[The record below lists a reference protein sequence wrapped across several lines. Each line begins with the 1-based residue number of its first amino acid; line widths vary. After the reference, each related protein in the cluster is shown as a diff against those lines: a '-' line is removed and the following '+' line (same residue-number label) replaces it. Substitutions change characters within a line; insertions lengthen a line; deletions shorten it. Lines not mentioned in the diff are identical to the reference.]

1 MTLRT
6 NITAR
11 QKMAHELLDMVKN
24 GLFVEPGR
32 VRWALVILGDVT

>member
-24 GLFVEPGR
+24 GLFVEPSR
-32 VRWALVILGDVT
+32 VRWALVILGDV